1 MGLNPKKADQSLKQ
15 APPLTSFA
23 GPLCGAV
30 DFCHWAGGGDKE
42 SGREA
47 SSQINT
53 AIHNNGARV
62 CATPC
67 TFVCEGVHLREG
79 KRDRRS
85 CSCSVPLLVLIAGL
99 NNMDSP
105 MDQGQCKCFGT
116 T

>member
-62 CATPC
+62 CVTLC
-67 TFVCEGVHLREG
+67 TFVYEGVRLREERG
-79 KRDRRS
+79 KGEVAHIQSHFFSSYCRTIYS
-85 CSCSVPLLVLIAGL
+85 L
-99 NNMDSP
+99 M
-105 MDQGQCKCFGT
+105 T
-116 T
+116 